1 MCQLAPLSVLEI
13 AESGGAMPGYGMRKA
28 RGTIEIH
35 SDSIAKAH
43 ERGVTIAM
51 GTDAGVIPH
60 GTNLHKLGLMCN
72 IGMSSM
78 ATIVATTKVAAECL
92 GWQDRIGTVEKGKL
106 ADPVI
111 AGTDPLK

>member
-1 MCQLAPLSVLEI
+1 MLEI

-51 GTDAGVIPH
+51 GTV
-60 GTNLHKLGLMCN
+60 
-72 IGMSSM
+72 
-78 ATIVATTKVAAECL
+78 
-92 GWQDRIGTVEKGKL
+92 
-106 ADPVI
+106 PV
-111 AGTDPLK
+111 

>member
-1 MCQLAPLSVLEI
+1 
-13 AESGGAMPGYGMRKA
+13 MPEYGVRKA
-28 RGTIEIH
+28 HETIEIH
-35 SDSIAKAH
+35 SESIAKAH
-43 ERGVTIAM
+43 ERGVTTAM

-111 AGTDPLK
+111 AGTDPLKEIARWRRRRISR